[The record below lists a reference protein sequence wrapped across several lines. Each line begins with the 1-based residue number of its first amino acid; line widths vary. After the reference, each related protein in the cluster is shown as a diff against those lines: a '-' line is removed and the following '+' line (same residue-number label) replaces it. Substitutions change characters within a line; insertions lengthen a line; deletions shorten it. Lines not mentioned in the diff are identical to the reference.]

1 MEYLIL
7 NFLTLYVIYIYNKYY
22 KSSHARYFIS
32 IAVVFMLSLLPSLQY
47 GVGSDYFSYE
57 RIYNNT
63 NILEYYYKNN
73 EIAFYYLVKIVR
85 YFDFDSKFFFIIISI
100 LQSLL
105 IISSFN
111 ILKRHGYNLVII
123 FFLFFTVTN
132 LLHTQMNIIR
142 ASFAIYLFILA
153 LLYKLE
159 NKKIKFLFFIII
171 AILFHKSAFVVI
183 PILLIPIKWYT
194 WFYKHALTIYIST
207 FFIYF
212 LNPFSPISKYIID
225 TFFPYYSLYL
235 TEGNFTKVSIVNLF
249 TKLYYLPIIIYFFS
263 IIKNVRIDDY
273 SNRLIG
279 LWAITANMF
288 ILVYHFDFFSRIN
301 YFFVYFYI
309 IPLYYS
315 LISTFNRKKYRLALV
330 MILYILAPYTLK
342 VIVFPIAEFKY
353 NTFLF

>member
-1 MEYLIL
+1 
-7 NFLTLYVIYIYNKYY
+7 
-22 KSSHARYFIS
+22 
-32 IAVVFMLSLLPSLQY
+32 MLSLLPSLQY

-57 RIYNNT
+57 RIFNNT
-63 NILEYYYKNN
+63 NILEYYYRNN
-73 EIAFYYLVKIVR
+73 EIAFYYLVKVIH
-85 YFDFDSKFFFIIISI
+85 YFNSDSRFFFIFVSI
-100 LQSLL
+100 LQSCL

-142 ASFAIYLFILA
+142 ASFSIYLFVLA
-153 LLYKLE
+153 LLYRLE
-159 NKKIKFLFFIII
+159 NKNLNFIFLIII
-171 AILFHKSAFVVI
+171 ATLFHKSAFVVA
-183 PILLIPIKWYT
+183 PMLLIPMKWYT
-194 WFYKHALTIYIST
+194 WFYKHALVIYIST
-207 FFIYF
+207 FLIYF
-212 LNPFSPISKYIID
+212 FNPFTIISTYIID
-225 TFFPYYSLYL
+225 TFFSYYSLYL

-263 IIKNVRIDDY
+263 IIKGISITEY
-273 SNRLIG
+273 SKRLIG
-279 LWAITANMF
+279 LWVITANMF

-315 LISTFNRKKYRLALV
+315 LKSAFSRKKYLIVLA
-330 MILYILAPYTLK
+330 MIIYILTPYVLK
-342 VIVFPIAEFKY
+342 VVAFPIAEFKY